1 MGRGSEPLYCAAMP
15 SPVVTRF
22 APSPTGR
29 LHLGNVRTAFFN
41 WLEAR
46 RHGGR
51 FLLRLE
57 DTDRARSEEAHE
69 AAIFEDLA
77 WLGLDYDAGPGR
89 EDRFGPYRQSERTR
103 QYAAAFARL
112 EAEASAYPCYCTS
125 EQLELERKRQ
135 AAAGQPPRY
144 AGSCRELS
152 HAERVARA
160 AQGLRPT
167 LRFKVPAGRTVSYA
181 DLVRGPQS
189 FASET
194 LGDFVIRRA
203 DGSASFLFSNAFDDA
218 AMAVTEVLRGE
229 DHVANT
235 PRQLLLLEA
244 LGQSAPR
251 YGHLPLLV
259 GADGSPLAKR
269 ERAAT
274 VSDLRAAG
282 YLPDAIR
289 NLMFRLGHATPDS
302 GWLEAGEMPG
312 KFALE
317 HLGRAPARFDPTQ
330 LRHWQKEAVR
340 HASTVELESWV
351 AGYVPPE
358 AQAAVI
364 SAVRANVVLPEDA
377 REWAG
382 ILYAPLPPAPA
393 EVRAAIVA
401 GGAETYRA
409 ALAAYRDGADWAK
422 LLAAVTAATGHEGRR
437 LYRPLRAALTH
448 RLDGPELGPLL
459 AIMPRELAESRFIAA
474 EQAAGAAR

>member
-1 MGRGSEPLYCAAMP
+1 MP

-46 RHGGR
+46 RFGGR

-57 DTDRARSEEAHE
+57 DTDKARAESGHE
-69 AAIFEDLA
+69 AAILEDLA

-89 EDRFGPYRQSERTR
+89 EDRFGPYRQSERAR

-112 EAEASAYPCYCTS
+112 EAESSAYPCYCTS
-125 EQLELERKRQ
+125 EELEVERKRQ

-144 AGSCRELS
+144 AGTCRDLS

-160 AQGLRPT
+160 AQGRQPT
-167 LRFKVPAGRTVSYA
+167 LRFKVPAGRTVTYG

-189 FASET
+189 FASDT

-259 GADGSPLAKR
+259 GPDGTPLAKR

-274 VSDLRAAG
+274 VADLRAAG

-289 NLMFRLGHATPDS
+289 NLLFRLGHATPDP
-302 GWLEAGEMPG
+302 GWLAARDMPG
-312 KFALE
+312 QFALE
-317 HLGRAPARFDPTQ
+317 HLGRAPARFDATQ
-330 LRHWQKEAVR
+330 LRHWQKETVR
-340 HASTVELESWV
+340 HVGAAELEPWV

-377 REWAG
+377 RDWAS
-382 ILYAPLPPAPA
+382 IVYAPLPPPA
-393 EVRAAIVA
+393 AAVLEAIVLA
-401 GGAETYRA
+401 GPETYRA
-409 ALAAYRDGADWAK
+409 ALAAYRAGADWPA

-459 AIMPRELAESRFIAA
+459 ALMPRQLAENRFIAA
-474 EQAAGAAR
+474 EQAAHAAR

>member
-1 MGRGSEPLYCAAMP
+1 MP

-46 RHGGR
+46 RFGGR

-57 DTDRARSEEAHE
+57 DTDRERSDSGHE
-69 AAIFEDLA
+69 AAILEDLA

-89 EDRFGPYRQSERTR
+89 EDRFGPYRQSERAR

-112 EAEASAYPCYCTS
+112 EAESSAYPCYCTA
-125 EQLELERKRQ
+125 EELEIERRRQ

-144 AGSCRELS
+144 VGTCRDLS

-160 AQGLRPT
+160 AQGRQPT
-167 LRFKVPAGRTVSYA
+167 LRFRVPAGRTVTYG

-259 GADGSPLAKR
+259 GPDGSPLAKR
-269 ERAAT
+269 ERAAS
-274 VSDLRAAG
+274 VCDLRAEG

-289 NLMFRLGHATPDS
+289 NLLFRLGHAAPDP
-302 GWLEAGEMPG
+302 GWLEARDMPG

-340 HASTVELESWV
+340 RAGAAELEAWV
-351 AGYVPPE
+351 TGYVPPE
-358 AQAAVI
+358 AQSAVI

-382 ILYAPLPPAPA
+382 IVYSPLPPPAP
-393 EVRAAIVA
+393 EVLEAIVA
-401 GGAETYRA
+401 GGAETYDA
-409 ALAAYRDGADWAK
+409 ALAAYRNGADWPA

-459 AIMPRELAESRFIAA
+459 ALMPREVAEGRFVAA
-474 EQAAGAAR
+474 QQAARAAR

>member
-1 MGRGSEPLYCAAMP
+1 MP
-15 SPVVTRF
+15 SPVITRF

-46 RHGGR
+46 RSGGR

-57 DTDRARSEEAHE
+57 DTDKARSQAGLEAG
-69 AAIFEDLA
+69 ILEDLA

-112 EAEASAYPCYCTS
+112 EAESSAYPCYCTS
-125 EQLELERKRQ
+125 EELELERKRQ

-144 AGSCRELS
+144 AGTCRDLT

-160 AQGLRPT
+160 AQGRQPT
-167 LRFKVPAGRTVSYA
+167 LRFKVPAGRLVTYG

-189 FASET
+189 FASDT

-244 LGQSAPR
+244 LGQSAPH

-259 GADGSPLAKR
+259 GPDGSPLAKR

-274 VSDLRAAG
+274 VADLRAEG
-282 YLPDAIR
+282 YLPEAIR
-289 NLMFRLGHATPDS
+289 NLLFRLGHATPEP
-302 GWLEAGEMPG
+302 GWLASNEMPG

-317 HLGRAPARFDPTQ
+317 HLGRAPARFDPAQ

-340 HASTVELESWV
+340 HASAAELESWV
-351 AGYVPPE
+351 AGYVPSE

-377 REWAG
+377 REWAS
-382 ILYAPLPPAPA
+382 ILYAPLAPAPA
-393 EVRAAIVA
+393 NVREAIVA
-401 GGAETYRA
+401 GGADTYRT
-409 ALAAYRDGADWAK
+409 ALAAYRDGADWPA
-422 LLAAVTAATGHEGRR
+422 LLAAVTSATGHEGRR

-448 RLDGPELGPLL
+448 RLDGPELGALL
-459 AIMPRELAESRFIAA
+459 ALMPRELAEQRLMAA
-474 EQAAGAAR
+474 EHTACGALD

>member
-1 MGRGSEPLYCAAMP
+1 MP

-29 LHLGNVRTAFFN
+29 LHLGNLRTAFFN

-46 RHGGR
+46 RFGGR

-57 DTDRARSEEAHE
+57 DTDKARSEAEHE
-69 AAIFEDLA
+69 SAILEDLA

-89 EDRFGPYRQSERTR
+89 EDRFGPYRQSERSR

-112 EAEASAYPCYCTS
+112 EAESSAYPCYCTT
-125 EQLELERKRQ
+125 EELELERKRQ
-135 AAAGQPPRY
+135 VAAGQPPRY
-144 AGSCRELS
+144 GGACRELT

-160 AQGLRPT
+160 AQGRQPS
-167 LRFKVPAGRTVSYA
+167 LRFKVPAGRAITYT

-189 FASET
+189 FAADS

-203 DGSASFLFSNAFDDA
+203 DGSASFLFSNAYDDA
-218 AMAVTEVLRGE
+218 AMAITEVLRGE

-259 GADGSPLAKR
+259 GPEGTPLAKR

-274 VSDLRAAG
+274 VSDLRAEG
-282 YLPDAIR
+282 FLPDAIR
-289 NLMFRLGHATPDS
+289 NLLFRLGHATPDP
-302 GWLEAGEMPG
+302 GWIEARDMPG

-317 HLGRAPARFDPTQ
+317 QLGRAPARFDPTQ

-340 HASTVELESWV
+340 HASSAQLEAWV

-358 AQAAVI
+358 AQVPFVA
-364 SAVRANVVLPEDA
+364 AVRANIVLPGDA
-377 REWAG
+377 REWAN
-382 ILYAPLPPAPA
+382 IVYAPLPAPAPA
-393 EVRAAIVA
+393 VLDAIVA
-401 GGAETYRA
+401 AGADAYHA
-409 ALAAYRDGADWAK
+409 ALAAYRNGDEWPA
-422 LLAAVTAATGHEGRR
+422 LIAAITAATGYEGRR

-459 AIMPRELAESRFIAA
+459 ALMPRGLAESRLVAA
-474 EQAAGAAR
+474 EQAALPPG